1 MISLSQGGEQAT
13 SCDSLV
19 AMQSNI
25 MQLTKMA
32 ECADIEASLH
42 EVADQQDEPA
52 LQGARLLAIFSHAR
66 QTLICP

>member
-1 MISLSQGGEQAT
+1 
-13 SCDSLV
+13 
-19 AMQSNI
+19 